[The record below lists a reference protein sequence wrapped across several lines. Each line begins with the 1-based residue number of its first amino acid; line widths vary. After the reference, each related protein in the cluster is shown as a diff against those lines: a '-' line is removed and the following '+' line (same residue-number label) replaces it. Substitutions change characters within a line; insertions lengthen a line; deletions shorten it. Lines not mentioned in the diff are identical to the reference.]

1 LILVCGVITAMSLGV
16 ASQAARLAHQ
26 ESARGPSQA
35 EIAAAA
41 SAGVAQRWEQLP
53 LGKIFPASVDYTVG
67 YATGQRTRE
76 TATQLGIGAGDSC
89 AEALDVTLMSE
100 ARRLG
105 CVAAMRASYDDEL
118 GGAVFTVGVVV
129 FPDSGAAREFAAQ
142 MPRGGYPATGLQ
154 ALALPGTAAGLF
166 TAAARQ
172 ASAIWVTGPYV
183 VLAVAGYADGRP
195 ASQAAEPRPLVFG
208 PVMSSIVT
216 AVVKPLAAPEPVR
229 CGNPEWTC

>member
-1 LILVCGVITAMSLGV
+1 LILVCGVIAAMSLGV

-35 EIAAAA
+35 EIATAA
-41 SAGVAQRWEQLP
+41 SAGIAQRWERLK
-53 LGKIFPASVDYTVG
+53 LGKIFPAFVDYTSD
-67 YATGQRTRE
+67 QQTRE
-76 TATQLGIGAGDSC
+76 TATQLGIGADASC
-89 AEALDVTLMSE
+89 DKKALEDTLVSV
-100 ARRLG
+100 AQRLG

-142 MPRGGYPATGLQ
+142 VPRGEYPATGLQ
-154 ALALPGTAAGLF
+154 ALALPGTAAAPF

-172 ASAIWVTGPYV
+172 ASAIQVTGPYV

-195 ASQAAEPRPLVFG
+195 ASQAAEPRPSVFG

-216 AVVKPLAAPEPVR
+216 AVVKPLAAPESVH
-229 CGNPEWTC
+229 CGDPEWTC